1 MAEDGRCPENQ
12 TQVVVTQVED
22 PRQAGGQGPLEEV
35 NQEDQ
40 GAGLGAQD
48 PEGVGGPD
56 IVGPVIP
63 DILVVE
69 ELAD

>member
-1 MAEDGRCPENQ
+1 MENS
-12 TQVVVTQVED
+12 
-22 PRQAGGQGPLEEV
+22 RQAGGQGSLEEV

-56 IVGPVIP
+56 IVRPVIP

-69 ELAD
+69 ELAN